1 MDKTDI
7 RQIALYLSGKLPPY
21 FDRFSRLRFFELLEI
36 QYGITTDKAT
46 FYREQAN
53 KYEEEFYQLVFEYL
67 YTKSLESNDEKKKFQ
82 NFINLVWYKTEWKIN
97 YDTLSIQRKALKEE
111 KNSQTKWKLLESFLI
126 ELFSSIDWLN
136 IVANNLNNGDEEL
149 DIVLQNNIH
158 EWFFANL
165 NSPLLLVE
173 AKNWKDNVPTK
184 VARDFTSKTHLHK
197 NLTRVGILVTV
208 NGYTGEVDEVLKRLW
223 ATDELLVLISWDDI
237 EYLLSDHIDPKEWL
251 MKLFSKSLK

>member
-1 MDKTDI
+1 MDKLDI
-7 RQIALYLSGKLPPY
+7 RQIALYLSGKSPPT
-21 FDRFSRLRFFELLEI
+21 FTKFSRFRFFELLED

-67 YTKSLESNDEKKKFQ
+67 YTKSLESDDEQKKFKH
-82 NFINLVWYKTEWKIN
+82 FITLIWYKVHWAIN
-97 YDTLSIQRKALKEE
+97 YDDFTTQRENLKNET
-111 KNSQTKWKLLESFLI
+111 NSQAKGKLLEQFLVQ
-126 ELFSSIDWLN
+126 LFNSIDWLN
-136 IVANNLNNGDEEL
+136 VVANNLNNGDEEL

-197 NLTRVGILVTV
+197 NLARVGILVAV
-208 NGYTGEVDEVLKRLW
+208 NG
-223 ATDELLVLISWDDI
+223 
-237 EYLLSDHIDPKEWL
+237 
-251 MKLFSKSLK
+251 FSG